1 GLVEVSGMPTGPQ
14 TIPAAITGDACYYYR
29 ARAWQWNSSGK
40 GGSWQEVVDESL
52 FVPFFLEDS
61 TGKVLVNPQ
70 NGQLDVHHSFS
81 DEIHPAWLGLDSC
94 MPKNVGN
101 FLALHGLASSEKIR
115 LEEQIIRPGFPLF
128 VFGTL
133 GENHE
138 APSWSAAPHVT
149 GKTSFE

>member
-1 GLVEVSGMPTGPQ
+1 MLQFKRLILDTPFSKIRSASLGLVEVSGMPTGPQ

-70 NGQLDVHHSFS
+70 NAQLDVHHS
-81 DEIHPAWLGLDSC
+81 
-94 MPKNVGN
+94 
-101 FLALHGLASSEKIR
+101 
-115 LEEQIIRPGFPLF
+115 
-128 VFGTL
+128 
-133 GENHE
+133 
-138 APSWSAAPHVT
+138 
-149 GKTSFE
+149 